1 MPRTIDPKIAE
12 LRARTAGYT
21 RSGNLE
27 AAEQTRQELR
37 AARVEAAAEKIA
49 DALPPL
55 TNEQRARIGTLLA
68 PALAGLSAADI
79 QAGESDG

>member
-27 AAEQTRQELR
+27 AAEQTRRELH
-37 AARVEAAAEKIA
+37 AARVEAAAREIA
-49 DALPPL
+49 DSLPPL
-55 TNEQRARIGTLLA
+55 TSAQRARIAVLLA
-68 PALAGLSAADI
+68 PALAGAPAAQGGD
-79 QAGESDG
+79 ARVA